1 MLSLGAAAFMADGEL
16 AGTFSRNLVP
26 LKGARQHPDQM
37 AFWLAYPEAFRFA
50 TLDPVPP
57 DRAMREYDESVQ
69 DIASNRNA
77 RPVFVAYPAGLDWT
91 FVYWYLM
98 RFVKESPFGFQALDT
113 KSFAM
118 AVLGTEFTRT
128 KKGRFPNSE
137 VVGQK
142 SKAGAHEGNGKPT
155 QGRLVGL
162 ERDDA

>member
-1 MLSLGAAAFMADGEL
+1 MADGEL

-128 KKGRFPNSE
+128 KKGRFP
-137 VVGQK
+137 K
-142 SKAGAHEGNGKPT
+142 SWKHGGEAFARGGGRCHQAGPNAH
-155 QGRLVGL
+155 Q
-162 ERDDA
+162 DAVRIPRHLDRIVE